1 MRCYGPARSLEDRSK
16 MLSPWRD
23 SNPWPLDYQTLCSTS
38 VPLQM
43 LRATAE
49 LIRVPGIRRSLF
61 LRGSHFLNF
70 FLDFASKKVV
80 SHERRRFASISKMS
94 MTTGAADCVTCVT
107 CVTYD
112 VDGMRHHA
120 VYLCVKWHSLYKWVL
135 IFVLND
141 TASIICANQEFEM

>member
-1 MRCYGPARSLEDRSK
+1 MRCYGPARTLEDRNK

-23 SNPWPLDYQTLCSTS
+23 SNPWPLDNQTCALPVYHCKCCA
-38 VPLQM
+38 PLPSWLGCQEFVGVSFY
-43 LRATAE
+43 AE
-49 LIRVPGIRRSLF
+49 VIF
-61 LRGSHFLNF
+61 WF
-70 FLDFASKKVV
+70 FLVFASKKVV

-120 VYLCVKWHSLYKWVL
+120 VYLCVKWHSLYKWVI

-141 TASIICANQEFEM
+141 AASIICANQEFEM